1 MTYGTA
7 VYLQIHLRQW
17 NVTGTRILIVRA
29 FYRALGIH
37 IIRSR
42 VTHDKHLI
50 NIQSR
55 FHSYTPFGPSYV
67 FRVCVINISLFC
79 FLSFSLSL
87 RTIFS
92 NLYIMKSSQCTDMC
106 TQCSN
111 YAIDRLSDD
120 SIFGRLSNDAW
131 QKTRIT
137 LRYRIKYSDKKD
149 EQNFRISS
157 ESWQ

>member
-7 VYLQIHLRQW
+7 VYLQIHPRQW
-17 NVTGTRILIVRA
+17 NITGTRILIVRA

-67 FRVCVINISLFC
+67 FRVCVINISLF
-79 FLSFSLSL
+79 FSLSL
-87 RTIFS
+87 SLFS
-92 NLYIMKSSQCTDMC
+92 HCFDCLHITKSRCIIDMC

-111 YAIDRLSDD
+111 YAIDGLIDD
-120 SIFGRLSNDAW
+120 SLAAYQMYG
-131 QKTRIT
+131 
-137 LRYRIKYSDKKD
+137 KKMN
-149 EQNFRISS
+149 ELG
-157 ESWQ
+157 